1 MSGSV
6 ITLQHDQQYFT
17 GSAASPLQGKAL
29 LRAVQNEIAAI
40 LSGAKSCSAFQ
51 VAPNGANP
59 RPAAAVFDVGTAG
72 TQTLTIGGVDFAVAF
87 STSATVTGALVVT
100 AVNASSNALI
110 TKVVQASQLGSIVSV
125 DETVAAGEAVWLLGV
140 PLYAAASNP
149 TNKVDVWIPV
159 TDAVTSAT
167 NLAACINAHPVL
179 SRYVKATIS
188 GGVSGDV
195 YVMCLTAAFPT
206 GPTAPPNT
214 VRVTDGGSM
223 NASTATLA
231 AMGFVQVSSFR
242 RDVSANHITV
252 AAAGTGA
259 AMLNTQTR
267 LVGGAG
273 GAVTSLLAYP

>member
-1 MSGSV
+1 MSGSAS
-6 ITLQHDQQYFT
+6 TLQHDQQYFT

-29 LRAVQNEIAAI
+29 LRAAQNEIAAI

-51 VAPNGANP
+51 VAPNGADP
-59 RPAAAVFDVGTAG
+59 QPAAAVFDVGTAG
-72 TQTLTIGGVDFAVAF
+72 TQTLTIGGVDFAVSF
-87 STSATVTGALVVT
+87 TTLVPTAAAIVT

-110 TKVVQASQLGSIVSV
+110 TKIVQASQLGSIVSV

-242 RDVSANHITV
+242 RDVLANHITI
-252 AAAGTGA
+252 AATGTNA
-259 AMLNTQTR
+259 AIVNSQTR
-267 LVGGAG
+267 LEFGAG

>member
-6 ITLQHDQQYFT
+6 ITLQHDQQYFV
-17 GSAASPLQGKAL
+17 GSSASPLQGKAL

-59 RPAAAVFDVGTAG
+59 QPAAAVFDVGTAG
-72 TQTLTIGGVDFAVAF
+72 TQTLTIGGVDFAVSF
-87 STSATVTGALVVT
+87 TTLVPTAAAIVT

-179 SRYVKATIS
+179 SRYVKATIT
-188 GGVSGDV
+188 GGVSGAV

-231 AMGFVQVSSFR
+231 AMGFVQISTFR
-242 RDVSANHITV
+242 RDVLANHITV
-252 AAAGTGA
+252 AATGTNA
-259 AMLNTQTR
+259 AIVNSQTR

>member
-6 ITLQHDQQYFT
+6 ITLQHDQQYFV
-17 GSAASPLQGKAL
+17 GSSASPLQGKAL

-72 TQTLTIGGVDFAVAF
+72 TQTLTIGGVDFAVSF
-87 STSATVTGALVVT
+87 TTLVPTAAAIVT

-179 SRYVKATIS
+179 SRYVKATIT
-188 GGVSGDV
+188 GGVSGAV

-252 AAAGTGA
+252 AAAGTDA
-259 AMLNTQTR
+259 SMLNSQTR

>member
-29 LRAVQNEIAAI
+29 LRAAQNEIAAI

-59 RPAAAVFDVGTAG
+59 LPAAAVFDVGTAG
-72 TQTLTIGGVDFAVAF
+72 TQTLTIGGVDFAVSF
-87 STSATVTGALVVT
+87 TTLVPTAAAIVT

-110 TKVVQASQLGSIVSV
+110 TKIVQASQLGSIVSV

-179 SRYVKATIS
+179 SRYVKATIT
-188 GGVSGDV
+188 GGVSGAV

-242 RDVSANHITV
+242 RDVLANHITI
-252 AAAGTGA
+252 AATGTNA
-259 AMLNTQTR
+259 AIVNSQTR
-267 LVGGAG
+267 LEFGAG

>member
-6 ITLQHDQQYFT
+6 ITLQHDQQYFV
-17 GSAASPLQGKAL
+17 GSSASPLQGKAL

-59 RPAAAVFDVGTAG
+59 QPAAAVFDVGTAG
-72 TQTLTIGGVDFAVAF
+72 TQTLTIGGVDFAVSF
-87 STSATVTGALVVT
+87 TTLVPTAAAIVT

-179 SRYVKATIS
+179 SRYVKATIT
-188 GGVSGDV
+188 GGVSGAV

-214 VRVTDGGSM
+214 VRVTDGVTMS
-223 NASTATLA
+223 ASTATLA
-231 AMGFVQVSSFR
+231 AMGFVQISTFR
-242 RDVSANHITV
+242 RDVLANHITV
-252 AAAGTGA
+252 AATGTNA
-259 AMLNTQTR
+259 AIVNSQTR

>member
-6 ITLQHDQQYFT
+6 ITLQHDQQYFV
-17 GSAASPLQGKAL
+17 GSSASPLQGKAL

-59 RPAAAVFDVGTAG
+59 QPAAAVFDVGTAG
-72 TQTLTIGGVDFAVAF
+72 TQTLTIGGVDFAVSF
-87 STSATVTGALVVT
+87 TTLVPTAAAIVT

-214 VRVTDGGSM
+214 VRVTDGVM
-223 NASTATLA
+223 IASTATLA
-231 AMGFVQVSSFR
+231 AMGFVQISTFR
-242 RDVSANHITV
+242 RDVLANHITI
-252 AAAGTGA
+252 AATGTNA
-259 AMLNTQTR
+259 AIINSQTR

>member
-6 ITLQHDQQYFT
+6 ITLQHDQQYFV
-17 GSAASPLQGKAL
+17 GSSASPLQGKAL

-59 RPAAAVFDVGTAG
+59 QPAAAVFDVGTAG
-72 TQTLTIGGVDFAVAF
+72 TQTLTIGGVDFAVSF
-87 STSATVTGALVVT
+87 TTLVPTAAAIVT

-179 SRYVKATIS
+179 SRYVKATIT
-188 GGVSGDV
+188 GGVSGAV

-252 AAAGTGA
+252 AAAGTDA
-259 AMLNTQTR
+259 SMLNSQTR